1 MQYVYFSLQKGL
13 SLNHTFLKK
22 KRINVELSIPGGKK
36 AADATRKFLVAKNM
50 KLQALQKAGKLADG
64 YQKKK
69 PFKKE
74 K

>member
-1 MQYVYFSLQKGL
+1 MSD
-13 SLNHTFLKK
+13 KK
-22 KRINVELSIPGGKK
+22 
-36 AADATRKFLVAKNM
+36 ADATKKLIVAKNM

-64 YQKKK
+64 NQKKK